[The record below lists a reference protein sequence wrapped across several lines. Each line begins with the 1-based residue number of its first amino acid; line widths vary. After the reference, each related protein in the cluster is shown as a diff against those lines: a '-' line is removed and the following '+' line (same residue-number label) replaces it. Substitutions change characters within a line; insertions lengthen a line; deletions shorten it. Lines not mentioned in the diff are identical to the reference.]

1 MGGVSG
7 KSRALT
13 LALAVQLAGI
23 GEMAALS
30 LAGFASCAS
39 YSGTE
44 FRGQGAHHTV
54 RKGENLYRIGRRYG
68 IPAEVIR
75 EANGIRDVTTLRVG
89 QRLWIPAAGRA
100 GASGSLARRLRSD
113 VRKETGIDFKWPVQG
128 KLTSRYGKRGRS
140 PHEGIDI
147 GAPRGTDIYAAES
160 GKVVHVGRMG
170 DYGKLVIVKHA
181 GDYRSVY
188 AHVNRYYVRKG
199 SFVEKG
205 QRIAE
210 VGATGNATGPH
221 LHFEIRERDRPRDPM
236 LYLP

>member
-1 MGGVSG
+1 
-7 KSRALT
+7 
-13 LALAVQLAGI
+13 
-23 GEMAALS
+23 MAALS
-30 LAGFASCAS
+30 LTGFASCAS
-39 YSGTE
+39 DSSSGTQLRRE
-44 FRGQGAHHTV
+44 GSHHTV

-75 EANGIRDVTTLRVG
+75 EANDIRDVTTLRVG

-188 AHVNRYYVRKG
+188 AHVNRYHVRKG
-199 SFVEKG
+199 NFVEKG

-210 VGATGNATGPH
+210 VGATGNASGPH